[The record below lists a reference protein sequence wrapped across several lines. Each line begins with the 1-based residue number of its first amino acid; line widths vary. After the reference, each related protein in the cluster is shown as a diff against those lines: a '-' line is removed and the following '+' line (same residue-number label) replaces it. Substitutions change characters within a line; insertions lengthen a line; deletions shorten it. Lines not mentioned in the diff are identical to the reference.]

1 MSTIKDKITSSYID
15 VSSPTWYLLRSDLKS
30 FSVTSSGLSLIMISM
45 LSLFQC
51 IRNSSQLSLEEI
63 KLIDIV
69 SLVFHVSHFFRLLM
83 ISFKYDL
90 ILLKSN
96 SHLSK
101 KIICFNNSLPKNG
114 EKLFYSS

>member
-51 IRNSSQLSLEEI
+51 ITNSSQLSLEEI
-63 KLIDIV
+63 KLIATV
-69 SLVFHVSHFFRLLM
+69 NLVFHVSHFFRLFK
-83 ISFKYDL
+83 ISLKYGL

-96 SHLSK
+96 SHLPK
-101 KIICFNNSLPKNG
+101 KLICFNNSPPKNG
-114 EKLFYSS
+114 EKLF